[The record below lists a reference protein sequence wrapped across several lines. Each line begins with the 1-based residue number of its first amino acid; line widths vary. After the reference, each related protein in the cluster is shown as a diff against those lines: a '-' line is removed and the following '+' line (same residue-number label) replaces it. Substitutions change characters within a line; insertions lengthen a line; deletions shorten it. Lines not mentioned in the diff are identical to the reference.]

1 MDKALLT
8 AMLALVRVTINQ
20 ECLTDYESLQ
30 EIFSQLSPRC
40 NPGYD
45 SIQARTE
52 TFREAIQIVPRI
64 ITHGFFIRADGKLTA
79 NDHGWEDWFDVSSP
93 VN

>member
-8 AMLALVRVTINQ
+8 AMLALVRVKINQ
-20 ECLTDYESLQ
+20 ECLTDYESLK
-30 EIFSQLSPRC
+30 EIFSQPSPRC

-45 SIQARTE
+45 S
-52 TFREAIQIVPRI
+52 EAIQIVPRI

-79 NDHGWEDWFDVSSP
+79 NDHGWEDWFDMSSP